1 MKISTSALNKVILGF
16 FLVGFFN
23 SSAQEV
29 PVDTS
34 FVNSYYLNKKAMQEF
49 VPVRFP
55 TVVFVG
61 NSITEQGLWREWFPE
76 IPVLN
81 RGIGGDNCWG
91 LDARIGKILDSKPAA
106 IFMLIG
112 INDLGRGLS
121 PDLIGGKYEQII
133 RRIMN
138 ESPGAMLLLHTVL
151 PVNEKTIRFDYM
163 KGKTQK
169 ILELNT
175 VIRRLADKYDL
186 NLLDLHEIFADEQNQ
201 MPEELTVDG
210 LHLNFA
216 GYRVWIRALKESGVF
231 REFEN
236 NDKEIFG

>member
-1 MKISTSALNKVILGF
+1 
-16 FLVGFFN
+16 
-23 SSAQEV
+23 
-29 PVDTS
+29 
-34 FVNSYYLNKKAMQEF
+34 
-49 VPVRFP
+49 
-55 TVVFVG
+55 
-61 NSITEQGLWREWFPE
+61 
-76 IPVLN
+76 
-81 RGIGGDNCWG
+81 
-91 LDARIGKILDSKPAA
+91 
-106 IFMLIG
+106 
-112 INDLGRGLS
+112 
-121 PDLIGGKYEQII
+121 
-133 RRIMN
+133 MN
-138 ESPGAMLLLHTVL
+138 ESPGTMLLLHTVL
-151 PVNEKTIRFDYM
+151 PVNEKNIRFDYM